1 MEKTTD
7 TANKD
12 NNVHLFACRGSR
24 YSAFATPNTMPMV
37 FADSQWDD
45 ICSCKA
51 PLMAL
56 PTWIRS
62 CYQPLAGLLGDHYI
76 LLLDLYTILLCT
88 APVIFKKPYP
98 YPCFLFFSLTDG
110 PGYSSTKVPS
120 PRAGKSKFVIK
131 YNLLKYICTVL
142 FSRFFWRDHWLWLVF
157 IVWAIKKWRG
167 LILCSG
173 FVKSCFL
180 IHI

>member
-62 CYQPLAGLLGDHYI
+62 CYQPLAGLLGDYYCCWTYI
-76 LLLDLYTILLCT
+76 TIAMHCT
-88 APVIFKKPYP
+88 CHFQKTISLSMFS
-98 YPCFLFFSLTDG
+98 FFSFTDG

-131 YNLLKYICTVL
+131 YNLLKYIYVR
-142 FSRFFWRDHWLWLVF
+142 FSF
-157 IVWAIKKWRG
+157 RG
-167 LILCSG
+167 FSDETTDY
-173 FVKSCFL
+173 
-180 IHI
+180 

>member
-1 MEKTTD
+1 MWWNIFNFKERTGWNKTTD

-62 CYQPLAGLLGDHYI
+62 CYQPLAGLLGDHYYCFRI
-76 LLLDLYTILLCT
+76 YNISFFFHLGDLMNSICLIVLHIFYPMSNGSLIRLTFQLLRIYYIPGFLLV
-88 APVIFKKPYP
+88 A
-98 YPCFLFFSLTDG
+98 
-110 PGYSSTKVPS
+110 
-120 PRAGKSKFVIK
+120 
-131 YNLLKYICTVL
+131 LLK
-142 FSRFFWRDHWLWLVF
+142 
-157 IVWAIKKWRG
+157 
-167 LILCSG
+167 
-173 FVKSCFL
+173 
-180 IHI
+180 

>member
-76 LLLDLYTILLCT
+76 HTTAVRLILLLHTMYCTCHFQKTISLSL
-88 APVIFKKPYP
+88 FS
-98 YPCFLFFSLTDG
+98 FFSFTDG

-131 YNLLKYICTVL
+131 YNLLKYYICTVL
-142 FSRFFWRDHWLWLVF
+142 FSWFFWRDHWLLDF
-157 IVWAIKKWRG
+157 D
-167 LILCSG
+167 
-173 FVKSCFL
+173 
-180 IHI
+180 